1 MQSISP
7 ETQEF
12 INLHRTENIRMLALR
27 SNKHK
32 EIDLP
37 FALQQIEGWQIA
49 RHKLPLWSKTK
60 GIIYPPHISME
71 QCSSEQTAEYKADI
85 MGKGEIFADLTG
97 GFGVDT
103 SYLARGFKKAWYVE
117 RNEDLCQTARHNF
130 QILELP
136 QIEVCNK
143 EAELFLK
150 EMPPV
155 DCLFIDPARRNEHGG
170 KAVAISD
177 CTPDVKTL
185 LPLLLQKGRKI
196 MIKLSPML
204 DISLAL
210 HNLPDVSD
218 VHIIAI
224 NNECKELLLIIQHNR
239 EEESPVQYHSINLL
253 SENKN
258 QQFAFTQEEESL
270 STCTYATTIGNYLYE
285 PNTAILKAGA
295 FRSIAQRFH
304 LEKLHPNS
312 HLYTSETL
320 ERDFPGRSFIIE
332 QAIGFT
338 KKDLKALQSSVKK
351 ANLAIRNFPS
361 SVAELRKRLKLQDG
375 GETYLFATTLANEK
389 KILLKCKKISAE

>member
-1 MQSISP
+1 MLSISP

-12 INLHRTENIRMLALR
+12 IDLHRTENIRMLALR

-37 FALQQIEGWQIA
+37 IALQQIEGWQIA

-85 MGKGEIFADLTG
+85 MGKGETFADLTG

-150 EMPPV
+150 EMLPV

-170 KAVAISD
+170 KTVAISD

-210 HNLPDVSD
+210 HDLPDVSN
-218 VHIIAI
+218 VHIIAV
-224 NNECKELLLIIQHNR
+224 NNECKELLLIIQHNNDK
-239 EEESPVQYHSINLL
+239 ESPVQYHSINLL

-258 QQFAFTQEEESL
+258 QQFTFTQEEESM
-270 STCTYATTIGNYLYE
+270 SICTYATTIGNYLYE

-361 SVAELRKRLKLQDG
+361 SVGELRKRLKLQDG